1 MPSPPKRSRI
11 CRQRLTIRQQQEI
24 VELLA
29 GGSHPSLLGSK
40 YGVSRQTIYAI
51 QKRANEIT
59 REHQLQKLHGLSGR
73 EFTRRALTVAYPS
86 KAVDDAVLRW
96 LQLVEERGAN
106 LNVTGDVLS
115 YKALTFAGAMGMI
128 QFKATAG
135 WIKRF
140 SKRYNITST
149 VRCGEASSVVW
160 TDEMNQQLKAILH
173 ELSVASASPH
183 CIWNVDEAALYVC
196 SISAKSFAARRSA
209 RKKVDASKDRLAV
222 WLGVSAAGEKLPL

>member
-1 MPSPPKRSRI
+1 MASRASP
-11 CRQRLTIRQQQEI
+11 
-24 VELLA
+24 
-29 GGSHPSLLGSK
+29 
-40 YGVSRQTIYAI
+40 IYAI
-51 QKRANEIT
+51 KKRANEIT

-73 EFTRRALTVAYPS
+73 EFTRRALT
-86 KAVDDAVLRW
+86 
-96 LQLVEERGAN
+96 ERGTN

-115 YKALTFAGAMGMI
+115 YNAFTFTGAMFMI
-128 QFKATAG
+128 QFKPTAG

-140 SKRYNITST
+140 FKRYNITST

-183 CIWNVDEAALYVC
+183 CIWNFDEAALYIC

-209 RKKVDASKDRLAV
+209 RKRLAHRKTA
-222 WLGVSAAGEKLPL
+222 SR